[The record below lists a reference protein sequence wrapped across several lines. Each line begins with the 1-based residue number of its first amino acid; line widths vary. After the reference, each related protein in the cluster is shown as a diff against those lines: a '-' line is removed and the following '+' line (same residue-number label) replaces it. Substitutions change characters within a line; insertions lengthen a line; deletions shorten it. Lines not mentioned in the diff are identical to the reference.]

1 MDCIFCKI
9 AEGKFPADFVFKDDD
24 VFAIRDAHPMAPT
37 HILIIPRKHI
47 PSLME
52 LVVEGANRNTSE
64 HSILIS
70 KMVSTAVEVAE
81 KVSLSKRGFRLVW
94 NCRSDGGQTVDHIHL
109 HLLGGRQ
116 MKWPPG

>member
-1 MDCIFCKI
+1 L
-9 AEGKFPADFVFKDDD
+9 PADFVFKDGD

-47 PSLME
+47 PSLVE
-52 LVVEGANRNTSE
+52 LSGDPAGNGTSN
-64 HSILIS
+64 SVLIS

-94 NCRSDGGQTVDHIHL
+94 NCRADGGQTVEHIHL